1 MSAEGVVIS
10 PLVTEKGTI
19 VGEKS
24 NQVVFRIRPGTSKDK
39 IRSVIED
46 LFKVSVVKVR
56 TANFLGKE
64 RRRGRTSGR
73 RPNWKKAYITLKE
86 GDRIEIFEGL

>member
-1 MSAEGVVIS
+1 MRSEGLVIS

-19 VGEKS
+19 VGEKG
-24 NQVVFRIRPGTSKDK
+24 NQVVFRVRPEASKDQV
-39 IRSVIED
+39 RSVIKE

-64 RRRGRTSGR
+64 RRRGRMVGR
-73 RPNWKKAYITLKE
+73 RPNWKKAYVTLKKGE
-86 GDRIEIFEGL
+86 RIEIFEGL

>member
-1 MSAEGVVIS
+1 MSTQSVVIS

-19 VGEKS
+19 AGEKS
-24 NQVVFRIRPGTSKDK
+24 NQVVFRIQPDASKAQ
-39 IRSVIED
+39 IRDVIQD
-46 LFKVSVVKVR
+46 LFKVTVVKIR
-56 TANFLGKE
+56 TANFLGKQ
-64 RRRGRTSGR
+64 RRRGRTLGR

>member
-1 MSAEGVVIS
+1 MSAEGIVIS

>member
-1 MSAEGVVIS
+1 MSSEGVVIA
-10 PLVTEKGTI
+10 PLVTEKSTS

-24 NQVVFRIRPGTSKDK
+24 NQIVFRIRPGTSKDET
-39 IRSVIED
+39 RAVIEE
-46 LFKVSVVKVR
+46 LFKVTVVKIR

-73 RPNWKKAYITLKE
+73 RPNWKKAYVTLKE

>member
-10 PLVTEKGTI
+10 PLVTEKGNA

-24 NQVVFRIRPGTSKDK
+24 NQVVFRIRPGASKDQ
-39 IRSVIED
+39 IRDVIED
-46 LFKVSVVKVR
+46 LFKVTVLKVR

-64 RRRGRTSGR
+64 RRRGRTTGR
-73 RPNWKKAYITLKE
+73 RPNWKKAYITLKK
-86 GDRIEIFEGL
+86 GGRIEIFEGL

>member
-1 MSAEGVVIS
+1 MSPEAVVIS

-19 VGEKS
+19 AGEKG
-24 NQVVFRIRPGTSKDK
+24 NQVVFRIRPNASKDQV
-39 IRSVIED
+39 RAVIED
-46 LFKVSVVKVR
+46 LFKVTVVKVR

-64 RRRGRTSGR
+64 RRRGRTVGR
-73 RPNWKKAYITLKE
+73 RPNWKKAYITLKK

>member
-1 MSAEGVVIS
+1 MSVEGMVIS

-24 NQVVFRIRPGTSKDK
+24 NQVVFRIRPGASKDQ
-39 IRSVIED
+39 IRDVIED
-46 LFKVSVVKVR
+46 LFKVTVVKVR

-64 RRRGRTSGR
+64 RRRGRTAGR
-73 RPNWKKAYITLKE
+73 RPNWKKAYITLKK

>member
-10 PLVTEKGTI
+10 PLVTEKGTA
-19 VGEKS
+19 VGEQS
-24 NQVVFRIRPGTSKDK
+24 NQVVFRIRPGASKDQ
-39 IRSVIED
+39 IRGVIED
-46 LFKVSVVKVR
+46 LFKVTVIKVR

-64 RRRGRTSGR
+64 RRRGRTTGR
-73 RPNWKKAYITLKE
+73 RPNWKKAYITLKK

>member
-1 MSAEGVVIS
+1 MSVEGMVIS

-24 NQVVFRIRPGTSKDK
+24 NQVVFRIRPGASKEQ
-39 IRSVIED
+39 IRDVIED
-46 LFKVSVVKVR
+46 LFKVTVVKVR

-64 RRRGRTSGR
+64 RRRGRAIGR
-73 RPNWKKAYITLKE
+73 RPNWKKAYITLKK

>member
-1 MSAEGVVIS
+1 MSTEAVVIS

-24 NQVVFRIRPGTSKDK
+24 NQVVFRIRPGTSKDQ
-39 IRSVIED
+39 IRTVIED
-46 LFKVSVVKVR
+46 LFKVTVVKIR

-64 RRRGRTSGR
+64 RRRGRTIGR

>member
-1 MSAEGVVIS
+1 MSTQSVVIS

-19 VGEKS
+19 AGEKS
-24 NQVVFRIRPGTSKDK
+24 NQVVFRIQPDASKAQ
-39 IRSVIED
+39 IRNVIED
-46 LFKVSVVKVR
+46 LFKVTVVKIR
-56 TANFLGKE
+56 TANFLGKQ
-64 RRRGRTSGR
+64 RRRGRTLGR

>member
-1 MSAEGVVIS
+1 MSAEGMVIS

-19 VGEKS
+19 VGEQS
-24 NQVVFRIRPGTSKDK
+24 NQVIFRIRPDASKDK
-39 IRSVIED
+39 IREVIED
-46 LFKVSVVKVR
+46 MFKVTVVKIR

-64 RRRGRTSGR
+64 RRRGRTTGR
-73 RPNWKKAYITLKE
+73 RPNWKKAYITLKK

>member
-1 MSAEGVVIS
+1 MSAEGLVIS

-24 NQVVFRIRPGTSKDK
+24 NQVVFRIRPGTSKAQ
-39 IRSVIED
+39 IRNAIED
-46 LFKVSVVKVR
+46 LFKVTVVKIR

-64 RRRGRTSGR
+64 RRRGRTVGR
-73 RPNWKKAYITLKE
+73 RPNWKKAYITLKQ

>member
-1 MSAEGVVIS
+1 MSADSVVIS
-10 PLVTEKGTI
+10 PLVTEKGTV

-24 NQVVFRIRPGTSKDK
+24 NQVVFRIRPNASKAQ
-39 IRSVIED
+39 IREVIED
-46 LFKVSVVKVR
+46 SFKVTVMKIR
-56 TANFLGKE
+56 TANFLGKQ
-64 RRRGRTSGR
+64 RRRGRTLGR

>member
-1 MSAEGVVIS
+1 MSTESVVIS
-10 PLVTEKGTI
+10 PLVTEKGTV

-24 NQVVFRIRPGTSKDK
+24 NQVVFRIRPNASKAQVRD
-39 IRSVIED
+39 VIED
-46 LFKVSVVKVR
+46 LFKVTVVKIR
-56 TANFLGKE
+56 TANFLGKQ
-64 RRRGRTSGR
+64 RRRGRTLGR

>member
-1 MSAEGVVIS
+1 MSMEGMVLS
-10 PLVTEKGTI
+10 PLVTEKGTF
-19 VGEKS
+19 VSEKS
-24 NQVVFRIRPGTSKDK
+24 NQVVFRIRPGANKDQ
-39 IRSVIED
+39 IRNVIED
-46 LFKVSVVKVR
+46 LFKVTVIKVR

-64 RRRGRTSGR
+64 RRRGRTVGR

>member
-1 MSAEGVVIS
+1 MSTESAVIS

-24 NQVVFRIRPGTSKDK
+24 HQVVFRIRSGTSKDQ

-46 LFKVSVVKVR
+46 LFKVTVVKVR
-56 TANFLGKE
+56 TANFLGKT

>member
-1 MSAEGVVIS
+1 MNADSVVIS

-24 NQVVFRIRPGTSKDK
+24 NQVVFRTRPGASKDQ

-46 LFKVSVVKVR
+46 LFKVTVVKIR

-64 RRRGRTSGR
+64 RRRGRTIGR
-73 RPNWKKAYITLKE
+73 RPNWKKAYVTLKE

>member
-1 MSAEGVVIS
+1 MSAENVVIS
-10 PLVTEKGTI
+10 PLVTEKGTV

-24 NQVVFRIRPGTSKDK
+24 NQVVFRIRPNASKAQ
-39 IRSVIED
+39 IREVIED
-46 LFKVSVVKVR
+46 SFKVTVVKIR
-56 TANFLGKE
+56 TANFLGKQ
-64 RRRGRTSGR
+64 RRRGRTLGH

>member
-1 MSAEGVVIS
+1 MSREGIVLS
-10 PLVTEKGTI
+10 PLVTEKGTF
-19 VGEKS
+19 VSEKS
-24 NQVVFRIRPGTSKDK
+24 NQVVFRIRPGASKDQ
-39 IRSVIED
+39 IRNVIED
-46 LFKVSVVKVR
+46 LFKVTVIKVR

-64 RRRGRTSGR
+64 RRRGRTVGR

>member
-1 MSAEGVVIS
+1 MNIESIIIS

-24 NQVVFRIRPGTSKDK
+24 NQVVFRIRPGASKDH

-46 LFKVSVVKVR
+46 LFKVTVVKIR

-64 RRRGRTSGR
+64 RRRGRTIGR
-73 RPNWKKAYITLKE
+73 RPNWKKAYVTLKE

>member
-1 MSAEGVVIS
+1 MSVEGMVIS

-24 NQVVFRIRPGTSKDK
+24 NQVVFRIRPGVSKDQ
-39 IRSVIED
+39 IRDVIED
-46 LFKVSVVKVR
+46 LFKVTVVKVR

-64 RRRGRTSGR
+64 RRRGRTTGR
-73 RPNWKKAYITLKE
+73 RPNWKKAYITLKK

>member
-1 MSAEGVVIS
+1 MSMEGMVLS
-10 PLVTEKGTI
+10 PLVTEKGTF
-19 VGEKS
+19 VSEKS
-24 NQVVFRIRPGTSKDK
+24 NQVVFRIRPGASKDQ
-39 IRSVIED
+39 IRNVIED
-46 LFKVSVVKVR
+46 LFKVTVIKVR

-64 RRRGRTSGR
+64 RRRGRTVGR

>member
-1 MSAEGVVIS
+1 MSVEGVVIS

-19 VGEKS
+19 VGETG
-24 NQVVFRIRPGTSKDK
+24 NQVVFRIRPGASKHQ
-39 IRSVIED
+39 IRDVIED
-46 LFKVSVVKVR
+46 LFKVTVVKVR

-64 RRRGRTSGR
+64 RRRGRTTGR
-73 RPNWKKAYITLKE
+73 RPNWKKAYITLKK

>member
-1 MSAEGVVIS
+1 MSAEGIVLA

-19 VGEKS
+19 VAEES
-24 NQVVFRIRPGTSKDK
+24 NQVVFRIRPSASKDQ
-39 IRSVIED
+39 IRRVIED
-46 LFKVSVVKVR
+46 QFKVTVVKVR

-64 RRRGRTSGR
+64 RRRGRSAGR

-86 GDRIEIFEGL
+86 GDRIEIIEGL

>member
-1 MSAEGVVIS
+1 MSMEGIVLS
-10 PLVTEKGTI
+10 PLVTEKGTF
-19 VGEKS
+19 VSEKS
-24 NQVVFRIRPGTSKDK
+24 NQVVFRIRPGASKDQ
-39 IRSVIED
+39 IRNVIED
-46 LFKVSVVKVR
+46 LFKVTVIKVR

-64 RRRGRTSGR
+64 RRRGRTVGR

>member
-1 MSAEGVVIS
+1 MSAEGMVLS

-24 NQVVFRIRPGTSKDK
+24 NQVVFRIRPGASKDQ
-39 IRSVIED
+39 IRNVIED
-46 LFKVSVVKVR
+46 LFKVTVVKVR

-64 RRRGRTSGR
+64 RRRGRTVGR
-73 RPNWKKAYITLKE
+73 RPNWKKAYITLKK

>member
-1 MSAEGVVIS
+1 MSTESVVIS
-10 PLVTEKGTI
+10 PLVTEKGTV

-24 NQVVFRIRPGTSKDK
+24 NQVVFRIRPNASKAQVRD
-39 IRSVIED
+39 VIED
-46 LFKVSVVKVR
+46 LFTVTVVKIR
-56 TANFLGKE
+56 TANFLGKQ
-64 RRRGRTSGR
+64 RRRGRTLGR

>member
-10 PLVTEKGTI
+10 PLVTEKGNT

-24 NQVVFRIRPGTSKDK
+24 NQVVFRIRPGASKDQ
-39 IRSVIED
+39 IRDVIED
-46 LFKVSVVKVR
+46 LFKVTVLKVR

-64 RRRGRTSGR
+64 RRRGRTTGR
-73 RPNWKKAYITLKE
+73 RPNWKKAYITLKK

>member
-1 MSAEGVVIS
+1 MNAEGIVIA

-19 VGEKS
+19 VSEKS
-24 NQVVFRIRPGTSKDK
+24 NQVVFRVRPGASKEQV
-39 IRSVIED
+39 RRVIED
-46 LFKVSVVKVR
+46 MFKVSVVKVR

-64 RRRGRTSGR
+64 RRRGRTIGR
-73 RPNWKKAYITLKE
+73 RPNWKKAYVTLKE

>member
-1 MSAEGVVIS
+1 MSAESVVIS
-10 PLVTEKGTI
+10 PLVTEKGTV

-24 NQVVFRIRPGTSKDK
+24 NQVVFRIRPDASKAQ
-39 IRSVIED
+39 IREVIED
-46 LFKVSVVKVR
+46 SFKVTVVKIR
-56 TANFLGKE
+56 TANFLGKQ
-64 RRRGRTSGR
+64 RRRGRTLGH

>member
-1 MSAEGVVIS
+1 MSAEGVIIS

-24 NQVVFRIRPGTSKDK
+24 NQVVFRIRPGASKAQ
-39 IRSVIED
+39 IRNVIED
-46 LFKVSVVKVR
+46 LFKVSVVKIR

-64 RRRGRTSGR
+64 RRRGRTVGR

>member
-1 MSAEGVVIS
+1 MSTEGIVIA

-19 VGEKS
+19 ASEKS
-24 NQVVFRIRPGTSKDK
+24 NQVVFRIRSNASKDQ
-39 IRSVIED
+39 IRHVIED
-46 LFKVSVVKVR
+46 QFKVTVVKVR

-64 RRRGRTSGR
+64 RRRGRFAGR

-86 GDRIEIFEGL
+86 GDRIEIIEGL

>member
-1 MSAEGVVIS
+1 MSGEGVILS
-10 PLVTEKGTI
+10 PLVTEKGTN

-24 NQVVFRIRPGTSKDK
+24 NQVVFRIRPDASKDQ
-39 IRSVIED
+39 IRNVIED
-46 LFKVSVVKVR
+46 LFKVTVVKVR

-64 RRRGRTSGR
+64 RRRGRTTGR